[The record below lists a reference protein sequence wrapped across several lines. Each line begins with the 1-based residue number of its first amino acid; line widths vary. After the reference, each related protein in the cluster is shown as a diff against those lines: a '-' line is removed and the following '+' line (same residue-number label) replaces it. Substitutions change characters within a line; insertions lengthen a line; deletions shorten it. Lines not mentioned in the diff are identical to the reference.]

1 MALCSA
7 LAMSN
12 RNGIFIAYCFPDRKW
27 LDRVQAA
34 LKPVAGQESVVVW
47 DERKLNAGATWKA
60 DLRDLLVGRKI
71 ALMIVSELFLE
82 SAFLDQAKLP
92 ELLDNE
98 RANGLKVCWVLAGH
112 CLHEFAGLQ
121 RTDAAHDPAFAL
133 DGLGLEKR
141 EVELAKIAH
150 TAALHLGT
158 APPVQALLPEA
169 EPPALQTLDTAMAT
183 RHETLQQLR
192 LLARRLLLGAAGFGL
207 LALPSLALGGT
218 HFLMV
223 AGFAAFFACQALL
236 VLARVD
242 FLGQGLLGLRYTRS
256 GLADESLPNR
266 QREPLVRK
274 LAEIAG

>member
-1 MALCSA
+1 M
-7 LAMSN
+7 
-12 RNGIFIAYCFPDRKW
+12 
-27 LDRVQAA
+27 
-34 LKPVAGQESVVVW
+34 LK
-47 DERKLNAGATWKA
+47 
-60 DLRDLLVGRKI
+60 
-71 ALMIVSELFLE
+71 
-82 SAFLDQAKLP
+82 
-92 ELLDNE
+92 
-98 RANGLKVCWVLAGH
+98 NGLKVCWVLAGH
-112 CLHEFAGLQ
+112 CLHEFAVLQ

-223 AGFAAFFACQALL
+223 AGFAALLACQALL

-242 FLGQGLLGLRYTRS
+242 FLAQGLLGLRYTRS